1 MEKNIRMVKEDIVK
15 DINRQWFGDSKHD
28 SWRKVKD
35 HVAAVTMTL
44 FTIIAL
50 LLVVGIAAGLWFKSS
65 DLLSE
70 HSLWDL
76 LTASE
81 WRPGK
86 GQFGFGAFIAGTF
99 YVTGVAVI
107 IALPTSLLLAV
118 LLTEYSRRS
127 VRRFVYPL
135 LDILAS
141 LPSVIF
147 GVWGTLVVVPIVSD
161 IVGPAVGTAT
171 SGYTL
176 LSGSVVLSVMI
187 LPLLVSLFMEMFD
200 NVGRDLR
207 ESSLALGAS
216 RWQTTKH
223 VVLKAS
229 LPGIVASTVLAISRA
244 LGETIAVLMVCGNL
258 IQVPGSLL
266 DACYPIPALI
276 ANNYG
281 EMLSVPLYESALMF
295 SAFILFAI
303 VLIFNLGA
311 RIYLKSVKKY

>member
-1 MEKNIRMVKEDIVK
+1 MEKDIGMVKENIDK
-15 DINRQWFGDSKHD
+15 WINRQWFGVNGQGT
-28 SWRKVKD
+28 WRRVKD
-35 HVAAVTMTL
+35 HIAAVTMTL
-44 FTIIAL
+44 FTILAL
-50 LLVVGIAAGLWFKSS
+50 LLVAGIAAGLWSKSS

-81 WRPGK
+81 WRPSK
-86 GQFGFGAFIAGTF
+86 GQFGFAAFIAGTF
-99 YVTGVAVI
+99 YVTGVAVAI
-107 IALPTSLLLAV
+107 SLPTSLLLAI
-118 LLTEYSRRS
+118 LLTEYSRKS

-207 ESSLALGAS
+207 ESSLALGAT

-258 IQVPGSLL
+258 IKVPGSLL

-295 SAFILFAI
+295 AAFILFAI